1 MGLAVS
7 RADVRG
13 RGRAAALTPSPSRV
27 AHGPIPACALVI
39 VADLS
44 TGSRACRRHPPAT
57 KSRPRRVLP
66 PACERPLCVH
76 QTAICPRWLQCSRP
90 SGCLEGP
97 RASAPQPPFPLRRR
111 VRRLQPVPR
120 RQWTLRCHSRSRG
133 QESQFPAP
141 SGKQPG
147 AARRPEAVA
156 PPCVPRSAVALVP
169 RSSAKELARP
179 SRPSPHALVT
189 SAACPF

>member
-1 MGLAVS
+1 MPRPCPMTLGKRRPRVGLAVS

-27 AHGPIPACALVI
+27 AHGPIPACALAI

-57 KSRPRRVLP
+57 ESRPRRVLP

-97 RASAPQPPFPLRRR
+97 RASAPQLPFPIAK
-111 VRRLQPVPR
+111 
-120 RQWTLRCHSRSRG
+120 TG
-133 QESQFPAP
+133 E
-141 SGKQPG
+141 
-147 AARRPEAVA
+147 EA
-156 PPCVPRSAVALVP
+156 
-169 RSSAKELARP
+169 
-179 SRPSPHALVT
+179 
-189 SAACPF
+189 AACPPTAVDTAVSLPLTRAGESVPSPLGKAAWCSPPPGGRGSAVCAPVSRRSRLALIG

>member
-1 MGLAVS
+1 MQPSLGVPGGAPGL
-7 RADVRG
+7 
-13 RGRAAALTPSPSRV
+13 
-27 AHGPIPACALVI
+27 CA
-39 VADLS
+39 
-44 TGSRACRRHPPAT
+44 
-57 KSRPRRVLP
+57 
-66 PACERPLCVH
+66 
-76 QTAICPRWLQCSRP
+76 
-90 SGCLEGP
+90 
-97 RASAPQPPFPLRRR
+97 PLRRR

-120 RQWTLRCHSRSRG
+120 RQWTLRCDSRSRG